1 MKKIKIGIVG
11 TGVGIRTHL
20 NGFRLIEDA
29 EVIALCG
36 SSLSRSQEFASKYSI
51 PIPCMD
57 YMEMC
62 DIPEIDLICITSP
75 NRYHYDATKYAI
87 SKNKHIICEKPLSD
101 RIEEINALINYT
113 KDYPEIAIVDHQ
125 LRFNPYIKKIK
136 EIIVNGDLGII
147 HSVKL
152 NQQGTGFANPNAEW
166 SWSFDGNEGGGVRLA
181 MASHFTDLIQY
192 WFGNPQVN
200 SVSGYL
206 NPVTKERKDNNANI
220 REITA
225 STICNASITFENE
238 LNVMY
243 SINAGSYLGSR
254 FDISIFGTNGELVF
268 SLQDK
273 IVLYS
278 RTKIGEKQVISVEGV
293 FPDEAENKA
302 SIFSSSFRYLAP
314 LIIQSIQT
322 NDFLKI
328 ASAASFKDAKYN
340 ISILDAIKHSANN
353 NSNVISMAKDR
364 NQYI

>member
-1 MKKIKIGIVG
+1 MKKVKIGIVG
-11 TGVGIRTHL
+11 TGVGIRTQL
-20 NGFRLIEDA
+20 NGFRLFEDA
-29 EVIALCG
+29 EVIAICG
-36 SSLSRSQEFASKYSI
+36 SSLSRSQEFASKHNI
-51 PIPCMD
+51 PVPCSD
-57 YMEMC
+57 YKELC
-62 DIPEIDLICITSP
+62 DIPEIDLVCITSP
-75 NRYHYDATKYAI
+75 NRFHYDATEYAI

-101 RIEEINALINYT
+101 RIDEINALIDFTENYS
-113 KDYPEIAIVDHQ
+113 KIAIVDHQ

-136 EIIVNGDLGII
+136 ELIVNGDLGII

-192 WFGNPQVN
+192 WFGNQEVI

-254 FDISIFGTNGELVF
+254 FDISIFGTKGELNF

-273 IVLYS
+273 ILMYS
-278 RTKIGEKQVISVEGV
+278 KTKISEKQVISVEGV
-293 FPDEAENKA
+293 LPDEAVNKA
-302 SIFSSSFRYLAP
+302 SIFSGSFRYFAP

-322 NDFLKI
+322 NDLFKI
-328 ASAASFKDAKYN
+328 ATAASFKDVKYN
-340 ISILDAIKHSANN
+340 ISLLDAIKHSANN
-353 NSNVISMAKDR
+353 NTNVIGVAKEINR
-364 NQYI
+364 YV